1 MKSYLAEIRELR
13 KNLVESYKEG
23 DYKRA
28 LFLGEHLLE
37 LYKKNGEDAQTDL
50 GEDFHNVAVIFDE
63 LGYYEKAAE
72 YYGRGAE
79 LKKAYRGESRGYA
92 DTLNN
97 LAIVYSN
104 LDRHEDALNTHL
116 QVLKVRG
123 RKLGQNHKD
132 YIHTLYNLGN
142 CYESLKEYDKAL
154 ESHGQALERSI
165 DCRSLQIMDLA
176 DIHSSMARCYDK
188 TGNYKKAIYNY
199 EVALDIMEKKLGNR
213 NLAFLNNSIALAFVC
228 EKAELTGLA
237 VEYCERAVEVHR
249 QIFQQGHLD
258 YVNHLCYLADLCY
271 KDGQFEKSFQ
281 LHTTGME
288 IIEKKLGQNHLLY
301 FDFLDKIALDYCGMK
316 DFAKAL
322 EMGKKA
328 FSLREAFE
336 TQHKSIS
343 VKSYVQMGQ
352 IMAKM
357 EDCMQALTYYKQAL
371 DILEKDSS
379 DNQTILAQLW
389 FEFACIFEQHGS
401 YEAAA
406 FLYENALKVRMA
418 FSCANK
424 KPVISLMNALVQV
437 RQKQEEYTKAVL
449 ICLEM
454 EGIARSALGKR
465 HSEYGEV
472 LKNLGIAYQKSGDLA
487 SAGKY
492 LEEALRLQRDTLDRD
507 NPIYIETLEA
517 FAEICLCRGDCSYA
531 LQLYKERND
540 MNFEETPEEQRI
552 SACTLLAMGNCCLRL
567 GDKEKAR
574 TYAKKAEEK
583 LIQSGLMPNERYLQL
598 KEVYGAGKNGLI
610 PANRPVRRRMRDSER
625 KSLEDAI
632 TFMTQLYEKSRAKEN
647 LENGKM
653 AFAVFSLGEM
663 YQRLG
668 QKNETIYWY
677 TLAEKYADS
686 TYYARTCIRLGEVL
700 LLYGD
705 EEKALQKFVNAKE
718 FISEY
723 GDTHSWENCRVLGHI
738 GDYFYKKG
746 EMTTALGFYHSWNQ
760 LYKELNLPECASRDN
775 RIIKIGKILT
785 AFERHKEA
793 MELYYVLAV
802 SIRNREGETER
813 FSKLLLRV
821 ASLHIQI
828 GNIQEGET
836 MLDHVLIL
844 AGKNGITTE
853 SFGKV
858 CDKVGR
864 LYALAGLE
872 EKALEALKLAYGE
885 SLTGKKCMTKEGIQL
900 LRELLWKSGD
910 SKAYFSVKNGHELE

>member
-37 LYKKNGEDAQTDL
+37 LYKKSGDEAQSDL

-79 LKKAYRGESRGYA
+79 LKKVNRGESRGYA
-92 DTLNN
+92 DTMNN
-97 LAIVYSN
+97 LAIVYSS
-104 LDRHEDALNTHL
+104 LDRHEEALKTHM

-123 RKLGQNHKD
+123 RRLGQSHKD
-132 YIHTLYNLGN
+132 YIHTLYNIGN
-142 CYESLKEYDKAL
+142 CYESLKQYEKAI
-154 ESHGQALERSI
+154 ESHGQALERSLN
-165 DCRSLQIMDLA
+165 CRSLQIIDLA
-176 DIHSSMARCYDK
+176 DIHSSMGRCYDK
-188 TGNYKKAIYNY
+188 MGNYKKAIYNY
-199 EVALDIMEKKLGNR
+199 EVALDIVEKKLGSQNI
-213 NLAFLNNSIALAFVC
+213 AYLNNAIALTFVC
-228 EKAELTGLA
+228 EKAELIGLA

-249 QIFQQGHLD
+249 QMFQQGHLD
-258 YVNHLCYLADLCY
+258 YLNYLSYLASLYY
-271 KDGQFEKSFQ
+271 KDSQFEKSFQ
-281 LHTTGME
+281 LHTSGME
-288 IIEKKLGQNHLLY
+288 IIEKKFGQNHLLY
-301 FDFLDKIALDYCGMK
+301 FDFLDKISLDYCGMK
-316 DFAKAL
+316 DFTKAL
-322 EMGKKA
+322 EIGRKTFA
-328 FSLREAFE
+328 LREAYE
-336 TQHKSIS
+336 SQNTR
-343 VKSYVQMGQ
+343 VKSYVQMGK
-352 IMAKM
+352 IMAKK
-357 EDCMQALTYYKQAL
+357 EDCMQALTFYKQAL
-371 DILEKDSS
+371 DILEKDS
-379 DNQTILAQLW
+379 DENQSLHAQLW

-406 FLYENALKVRMA
+406 FLYEKALEINKIL
-418 FSCANK
+418 SYENK
-424 KPVISLMNALVQV
+424 KIVISLMNAIVQV

-454 EGIARSALGKR
+454 EEIARNALGKR

-472 LKNLGIAYQKSGDLA
+472 LRNLGIAYQKSGDLA

-492 LEEALRLQRDTLDRD
+492 LEEALRLQRETLDGD

-517 FAEICLCRGDCSYA
+517 FAEICLSRGDFSYA

-540 MNFEETPEEQRI
+540 MNFEETPEEQRVA
-552 SACTLLAMGNCCLRL
+552 ACTLLAMGNCCFKL
-567 GDKEKAR
+567 GDKENAR
-574 TYAKKAEEK
+574 KYAIKAEER

-598 KEVYGAGKNGLI
+598 KEIYGEGKNAWI
-610 PANRPVRRRMRDSER
+610 PTNKPVRRRMRDSER

-632 TFMTQLYEKSRAKEN
+632 AFMRQLYEISKAKGNFEN
-647 LENGKM
+647 REM

-663 YQRLG
+663 HQRLG
-668 QKNETIYWY
+668 QKNEAIFWY
-677 TLAEKYADS
+677 TLAEKYANPS
-686 TYYARTCIRLGEVL
+686 YYARTCIRLGEVL

-718 FISEY
+718 YIAEY

-813 FSKLLLRV
+813 FSKMLLRV

-864 LYALAGLE
+864 LYAMGGLE
-872 EKALEALKLAYGE
+872 EKALEALKLSYGE
-885 SLTGKKCMTKEGIQL
+885 SLNGKKCMTKEGIQL